1 MCYVYCVH
9 SNNTPSDKRIAPDVA
24 ALRESLALDCN
35 KKSST
40 RMTTTVRRLPGP
52 QMPADELTKFLSNQ
66 RLSLIATG
74 AGWCLVVLTL
84 GWPSSITS
92 DAFTVAGMLG
102 QHGRRQPAKGF
113 PPRLSQPIQSL
124 PPRADPAG
132 RSCYP
137 SAVIINRKN
146 NQCAKCPLKHAHLSL
161 SARPHGQQILC

>member
-1 MCYVYCVH
+1 MVANKQRLLLHDLH
-9 SNNTPSDKRIAPDVA
+9 SPYPLHLSARSDIVA
-24 ALRESLALDCN
+24 ATLYGLPSRHHQP
-35 KKSST
+35 KSEP
-40 RMTTTVRRLPGP
+40 MTASITTQ
-52 QMPADELTKFLSNQ
+52 QMPAPS
-66 RLSLIATG
+66 RLPR